1 MKNTITLI
9 LLFLTTAFYSQ
20 NGRVGGIVADS
31 AENGPIP
38 GATVFLKSATFSQ
51 GKATN
56 DRGMFFFDSVPF
68 GDYTLVVSS
77 IGFKKRERK
86 VKVSKPRNFLGK
98 IIMNIMLTLIKQM

>member
-9 LLFLTTAFYSQ
+9 LLLLTTAFYSQ

-68 GDYTLVVSS
+68 GLLSVFSRTSTPQLFRIVVLFRVVVRFDCFVLLS
-77 IGFKKRERK
+77 
-86 VKVSKPRNFLGK
+86 
-98 IIMNIMLTLIKQM
+98 